1 MTGTT
6 PPRLVAVVARARNG
20 VIGVNNDLPW
30 RLSSDLKRF
39 KSLTMGKPMIM
50 GRKTWDSIGRP
61 LPGREIIVL
70 TRDPH
75 FRAEGAHVAATP
87 AEALATARRLAALTG
102 ASEIIIAGGGDVF
115 RAYLP
120 ETMIIEVTEVALDCA
135 GDAHFPALDPT
146 EWREV
151 ARETPPRGPRDEA
164 DFHYATFQ
172 RREIGG
178 AAKEGCGPGQP

>member
-1 MTGTT
+1 MK
-6 PPRLVAVVARARNG
+6 LHLIYARARNG

-39 KSLTMGKPMIM
+39 KALTMGKPMIM

-61 LPGREIIVL
+61 LPGREIVVL

-75 FRAEGAHVAATP
+75 FRAGGAHVAATP

-102 ASEIIIAGGGDVF
+102 AREIIIAGGGDVF

-120 ETMIIEVTEVALDCA
+120 ETGIVEVTEVALDCA
-135 GDAHFPALDPT
+135 GDAHFPALDPD
-146 EWREV
+146 EWEEI
-151 ARETPPRGPRDEA
+151 ARETPTRGPKDEA
-164 DFHYATFQ
+164 DFHYSTFR
-172 RREIGG
+172 RREKHS
-178 AAKEGCGPGQP
+178 ATKEGCRAGQP